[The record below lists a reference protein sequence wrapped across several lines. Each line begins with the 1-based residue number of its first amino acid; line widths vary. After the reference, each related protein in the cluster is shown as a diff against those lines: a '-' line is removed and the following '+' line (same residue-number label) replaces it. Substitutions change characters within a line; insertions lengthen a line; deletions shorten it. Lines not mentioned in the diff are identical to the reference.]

1 MQIALFCGS
10 GDKLASPGD
19 YKWLKEEQLKY
30 LDLQGK
36 LWYKEYENWG
46 HMAFLLP
53 ANAKESHF
61 KDMFELMMKYN
72 PDYKAQNET
81 SNEDV

>member
-1 MQIALFCGS
+1 
-10 GDKLASPGD
+10 
-19 YKWLKEEQLKY
+19 
-30 LDLQGK
+30 
-36 LWYKEYENWG
+36 
-46 HMAFLLP
+46 MAFLLP

-81 SNEDV
+81 SNEDVQRTTDISDISYTHNNGVKRITGLSDTSSDKVC